1 MCMQCV
7 SRDKSVSLVL
17 LMNRKKELQQFRYLR
32 LKGLD
37 GARAYKNSYDGNVYS
52 GEYYMEAGLNLFA
65 ETPSE
70 FDAKLIVL
78 TEEN

>member
-17 LMNRKKELQQFRYLR
+17 LMNRKKEWQQFRYLR

-37 GARAYKNSYDGNVYS
+37 RTRAYKNSYDKNVYS
-52 GEYYMEAGLNLFA
+52 GEYYMEVGLNLFA

-70 FDAKLIVL
+70 FASKLILL
-78 TEEN
+78 TEEK